1 MSIRNLFLCVRKKRS
16 LLFRENLKMNTTTGQ
31 RWNLV
36 LLSMAI
42 LSLLISPFAIAT
54 RGVNAGGATAALQQS
69 NAVFSGRATVVNA
82 TVLGQQIVL
91 SDTGALPSQGGAQ
104 NASLLTASVPNLL
117 TANVLHASTVAHGD
131 RSRSEAS
138 VADLNLTINGNTIS
152 AGFLRSRATAT
163 CEGGSAAVTGS
174 SEIVAL
180 VINGQSIV
188 VSEAPNQ
195 TVTLPTGGRVIINE
209 QPSSPTGNITVN
221 ALHVIV
227 PGVAD
232 VVIASSHSDITCAGN
247 ACSSRN
253 DFVTGGGFVPSGR
266 TRANFGVAGG
276 LKNGSLWGHLVYLDH
291 ANNGVRVKAQT
302 VTAYAP
308 TGPNSRRIEY
318 RGTCE
323 VNGTPGQT
331 CIVDVTDNGE
341 PGRNDIFTM
350 TVNNAPVPSGKLAG
364 GNIQLHSPCK

>member
-1 MSIRNLFLCVRKKRS
+1 MKSKTWQQRNRVTVI
-16 LLFRENLKMNTTTGQ
+16 M
-31 RWNLV
+31 V
-36 LLSMAI
+36 M
-42 LSLLISPFAIAT
+42 LSLLIWPLAVGT
-54 RGVNAGGATAALQQS
+54 QGVKAGGSTTALQQS

-104 NASLLTASVPNLL
+104 EASLLTANVPDLL
-117 TANVLHASTVAHGD
+117 TAEALHASTVGHGD

-138 VADLNLTINGNTIS
+138 VADLNLTVGGNTIS

-163 CEGGSAAVTGS
+163 CEGGRAAVTGS

-195 TVTLPTGGRVIINE
+195 TVSLPAGGQVIINE

-232 VVIASSHSDITCAGN
+232 IVIASSHADITCAGN
-247 ACSSRN
+247 GCSSKN
-253 DFVTGGGFVPSGR
+253 DFVTGGGFVPSGK
-266 TRANFGVAGG
+266 TKANFGVAGG
-276 LKNGSLWGHLVYLDH
+276 LKNGSFWGHLVYLDH
-291 ANNGVRVKAQT
+291 ANNGVRVKAQD
-302 VTAYAP
+302 VTAYTI
-308 TGPNSRRIEY
+308 TGLTSRHIEY
-318 RGTCE
+318 VGTCE

-341 PGRNDIFTM
+341 PGRNDIFTLK
-350 TVNNAPVPSGKLAG
+350 VNGAPVPSGKLAG